1 MSVSFYIRCAFVCVV
16 AVLAAAIADPLVEWA
31 SNAGWFGAGHFT
43 DRSTVDVLPALAVAL
58 LAACARGGL
67 QIAKLVTGR
76 AAGWLR
82 VSDTVLRRQSLVR
95 ALPLAFGLQLC
106 VLYVMETAEQLVVR
120 GHLLGPM
127 VWLGG
132 PAPIALLVH
141 AVVCVCVAL
150 AALWSLRGFT
160 RVAVRIIA
168 RILEPESRSAQ
179 PLATRSRSRRD
190 GILSLQLICV
200 LAHLR
205 ERAPPL
211 LRT

>member
-1 MSVSFYIRCAFVCVV
+1 MV

-43 DRSTVDVLPALAVAL
+43 DRSTIDVLPALAVAL
-58 LAACARGGL
+58 LAACALGGL

-82 VSDTVLRRQSLVR
+82 VSDTVLRKQSLVR
-95 ALPLAFGLQLC
+95 ALPFAFALQLG
-106 VLYVMETAEQLVVR
+106 VLFTMETLEQLAVR
-120 GHLLGPM
+120 GHLLGGTI
-127 VWLGG
+127 WLGG

-141 AVVCVCVAL
+141 AVACVCVAL
-150 AALWSLRGFT
+150 ATLRLLRAFT
-160 RVAVRIIA
+160 RVASRIIA
-168 RILEPESRSAQ
+168 RILQPASRSAQ
-179 PLATRSRSRRD
+179 PLANRSRSQR
-190 GILSLQLICV
+190 GAGASLQLIGV

>member
-1 MSVSFYIRCAFVCVV
+1 MPISLYIRCAFVCVV

-43 DRSTVDVLPALAVAL
+43 DRSTVDVLPTLAVAL
-58 LAACARGGL
+58 LAACALGGL

-82 VSDTVLRRQSLVR
+82 VSDTVLRKQSLLR
-95 ALPLAFGLQLC
+95 ALPFAFALQLG
-106 VLYVMETAEQLVVR
+106 VLYTMETLEQLAVR
-120 GHLLGPM
+120 GHLLGGTI
-127 VWLGG
+127 WLGG

-141 AVVCVCVAL
+141 AVACVCVAL
-150 AALWSLRGFT
+150 ATLRLLRAFT
-160 RVAVRIIA
+160 RVASRIIA
-168 RILEPESRSAQ
+168 RILEPGSRSAQ
-179 PLATRSRSRRD
+179 PPANRSRSRRD
-190 GILSLQLICV
+190 AGTSLQLIGV